1 MRAVRFHQYGDPQ
14 VLAIEDA
21 PEPHA
26 GPGQVRIA
34 VRAASVNPIDWKIR
48 AGYLAEMMPTTFP
61 AIPGTDAAGVVD
73 EVGEGTSGVEIGD
86 TVFGLAVSGGAAELA
101 VLGAWAPV
109 PAPWSLEQAAAAGLV
124 SATAIAG
131 LDALGDL
138 AGRTVL
144 LEGAAGGVGSAAVEV
159 AIARG
164 ARVIGT
170 ASETHHEFLRSLG
183 ATPVTY
189 GEGLA
194 ARVAAAAPD
203 GVDAALDLAGSGSLA
218 DLVAIVGDPAKVATV
233 ADFTAAALGV
243 TVVQGDA
250 NASANLALAA
260 ELGTSG
266 SYTPRVEA
274 TYPVEQVAEAH
285 ARVQAGHS
293 QGKVVLTL

>member
-189 GEGLA
+189 GAGLA

>member
-73 EVGEGTSGVEIGD
+73 EVGEGTSGVEVGD

-164 ARVIGT
+164 ATVIGT

>member
-14 VLAIEDA
+14 VLALEDA

-61 AIPGTDAAGVVD
+61 ATPGSDAAGVVD
-73 EVGEGTSGVEIGD
+73 EVGEGASGVEVGD
-86 TVFGLAVSGGAAELA
+86 VVFGLAVSGSASELA

-144 LEGAAGGVGSAAVEV
+144 LEGAAGGAGSAAVEV

-164 ARVIGT
+164 ATVIGT

-218 DLVAIVGDPAKVATV
+218 DLVAIVGDPAKVAT
-233 ADFTAAALGV
+233 
-243 TVVQGDA
+243 
-250 NASANLALAA
+250 
-260 ELGTSG
+260 
-266 SYTPRVEA
+266 
-274 TYPVEQVAEAH
+274 
-285 ARVQAGHS
+285 
-293 QGKVVLTL
+293 